1 MAARL
6 DDVCLQ
12 SRSLFHRKREDL
24 SAAAQQKE
32 KKQSA
37 SRAARALYETI
48 LYL

>member
-1 MAARL
+1 MAAVGRRVFAITL
-6 DDVCLQ
+6 PAD
-12 SRSLFHRKREDL
+12 RKREDL

-37 SRAARALYETI
+37 SRPARALYETI